1 LSRIEFSALTDTG
14 IKRTNNED
22 SFLVLDGKNIFA
34 VADGMGGH
42 SSGEIASRIAVE
54 TISEFFSKN
63 DISEDSTWP
72 YAYDDNISFEGNKLK
87 TAVAVANEKIQEYA
101 SEHPESRGMG
111 TTVVAVQVIDSR
123 LVLCHVGDSRC
134 YLFRD
139 GKLGALTS
147 DHSWV
152 NEQVKLG
159 LLSEEEAQRHPF
171 RNVITKA
178 LGTKGEATAE
188 INETTNREGDL
199 LLLCTD
205 GLNSMISDDEIAG
218 IISKD
223 SSLEEKAKSLIEAAN
238 NNGGED
244 NITLVLVKIASS

>member
-1 LSRIEFSALTDTG
+1 MTKIEFSALTDTG

-22 SFLVLDGKNIFA
+22 SFLILEEKNLFA

-42 SSGEIASRIAVE
+42 SSGEIASKIAVE
-54 TISEFFSKN
+54 TIGQFFRDSALT
-63 DISEDSTWP
+63 EDSTWP
-72 YAYDDNISFEGNKLK
+72 YAYDDNISFEGNQLR
-87 TAVAVANEKIQEYA
+87 TAVAIANEKIQEYA
-101 SEHPESRGMG
+101 TEHLESRGMG
-111 TTVVAVQVIDSR
+111 TTVVAVMAIQSR

-134 YLFRD
+134 YLLRD
-139 GKLGALTS
+139 GKLSSLTS

-159 LLSEEEAQRHPF
+159 FLTEEEAQRHPF

-188 INETTNREGDL
+188 INEIEGKEGDL

-205 GLNSMISDDEIAG
+205 GLNSMVTDDEISKMVAG
-218 IISKD
+218 DGK
-223 SSLEEKAKSLIEAAN
+223 LEDKAKRLIDAAN
-238 NNGGED
+238 ENGGED
-244 NITLVLVKIASS
+244 NITLVLLKLN

>member
-1 LSRIEFSALTDTG
+1 MTRVEFAALTDTG

-22 SFLVLDGKNIFA
+22 SFLVMEAKNLYA

-54 TISEFFSKN
+54 TISDFFRTSE
-63 DISEDSTWP
+63 ISEDSTWP

-101 SEHPESRGMG
+101 AQHPESRGMG
-111 TTVVAVQVIDSR
+111 TTVVAVLVLDSR
-123 LVLCHVGDSRC
+123 LILCHVGDSRC
-134 YLFRD
+134 YLLRD
-139 GKLGALTS
+139 GRFSLVTS

-159 LLSEEEAQRHPF
+159 FLTEEEAQKHPF

-188 INETTNREGDL
+188 INETEGKKGDM

-205 GLNSMISDDEIAG
+205 GLNSMVTDDEIAG
-218 IISKD
+218 IVSAQD
-223 SSLEEKAKSLIEAAN
+223 GLEDKVKKLIEAAN
-238 NNGGED
+238 NKGGED
-244 NITLVLVKIASS
+244 NITLVLLKIVE